1 MNNSVLFA
9 DAPCPWAQEATTA
22 TGREGEGRQ
31 IVSNGS
37 VTEEEGES
45 PSVTRQDTW
54 RHGWT
59 GGREDETG
67 RLDPVHKANK
77 DWDSGR

>member
-1 MNNSVLFA
+1 MNNSVLFS
-9 DAPCPWAQEATTA
+9 DAPCPGAQEATTA
-22 TGREGEGRQ
+22 TGREGKGRQ
-31 IVSNGS
+31 IVSHGS
-37 VTEEEGES
+37 LTEEEKS
-45 PSVTRQDTW
+45 PSVIRQDTW

-67 RLDPVHKANK
+67 RLDPVHWANR